1 MSDQTANRLR
11 PEDFLEL
18 VQKGKRGRLKLYIGF
33 AAGVGKTYR
42 MLEEAHALKKRG
54 VDVVVGFVETH
65 GRKETAALI
74 EGLEVIPR
82 RKIEYRGVTIEEMSL
97 NNILRRNP
105 ALALVDELA
114 HTNVPGSHNKKRYQD
129 VIELLDAGINVIGAM
144 NVQHLESL
152 NDVVERAT
160 GVGVRETVPDSFL
173 KQADQVVNLDL
184 AVEDL
189 QERLRAGKIYA
200 AEKIP
205 WALEHFFKEQNLAHL
220 RELALREVA
229 ESVERSSARPVVAGA
244 IRSADDAAAASSHSR
259 VMVCLSSASPRGASL
274 VRKGSRLAG
283 RLSTDWFVVFVETPR
298 ESPEQIDA
306 EAQRHLLANTD
317 LARELGAEVIR
328 LRGGDPVEAIME
340 FARSHGVGHIVV
352 GRSHQPTWKQLLGRP
367 VPMRLIREAHGL
379 DVHVVATEGEEDAL

>member
-1 MSDQTANRLR
+1 MPDQTANRPR

-65 GRKETAALI
+65 GRKETEAMV
-74 EGLEVIPR
+74 EGLEVVPR
-82 RKIEYRGVTIEEMSL
+82 RQIEYRGVTIEEMSL

-105 ALALVDELA
+105 ALALVDEIA
-114 HTNVPGSHNKKRYQD
+114 HTNVPGSHNRKRYQD
-129 VIELLDAGINVIGAM
+129 VVELLDAGINVIAAL

-160 GVGVRETVPDSFL
+160 GVAVRETVPDGFL

-184 AVEDL
+184 TIEDL
-189 QERLRAGKIYA
+189 QERLRSGKIYA
-200 AEKIP
+200 PEKIP

-229 ESVERSSARPVVAGA
+229 ESVERAASRPVVAGSV
-244 IRSADDAAAASSHSR
+244 RSPDSVAAAGSHSR
-259 VMVCLSSASPRGASL
+259 VMVCLSSGSPRGGSM

-283 RLSTDWFVVFVETPR
+283 RLSTDWFVVFVETPK
-298 ESPEQIDA
+298 ESPEQIDS
-306 EAQRHLLANTD
+306 EAQRHLLTNTD
-317 LARELGAEVIR
+317 LARELGAEVVR
-328 LRGGDPVEAIME
+328 LRAPDPVDAILE
-340 FARSHGVGHIVV
+340 FARSHGVGHLVV
-352 GRSHQPTWKQLLGRP
+352 GRSHQPTWRQILGRS
-367 VPMRLIREAHGL
+367 VAMRLVREAHGL
-379 DVHVVATEGEEDAL
+379 DVHVVAMEEEGET